1 MCLGKSVKE
10 KFDTFAGSP
19 SIATVAG
26 ESIDIFKKNK
36 GSEKFFFYFFFNY
49 VPTVLVF
56 SRPSANECKKRFFRN
71 STGHT
76 LFRCYFDFGSCIPWG
91 RKSK

>member
-26 ESIDIFKKNK
+26 ESIDIFKKIRDHK
-36 GSEKFFFYFFFNY
+36 KKFSKFF
-49 VPTVLVF
+49 
-56 SRPSANECKKRFFRN
+56 
-71 STGHT
+71 
-76 LFRCYFDFGSCIPWG
+76 
-91 RKSK
+91 

>member
-26 ESIDIFKKNK
+26 ESIDIFKKIIVKK
-36 GSEKFFFYFFFNY
+36 GFGFFF
-49 VPTVLVF
+49 
-56 SRPSANECKKRFFRN
+56 
-71 STGHT
+71 
-76 LFRCYFDFGSCIPWG
+76 
-91 RKSK
+91 